1 VSVLLLDEPAAGLGS
16 AEVAEVSRLV
26 TELAKQH
33 GVAVLLIEHNI
44 DLIMEICDRVVVL
57 DFGKQ
62 IAHGTPAEVRADP
75 RVLKAY
81 MGEEVED
88 GTQAPASIDL
98 DEMTV
103 REGEAR

>member
-1 VSVLLLDEPAAGLGS
+1 
-16 AEVAEVSRLV
+16 
-26 TELAKQH
+26 
-33 GVAVLLIEHNI
+33 
-44 DLIMEICDRVVVL
+44 VVL

-75 RVLKAY
+75 RVLEAY
-81 MGEEVED
+81 MGEEVEH